1 MTEHLQ
7 LSDVSHG
14 YGDRLLLDHVE
25 LTIGRGERVAVVGEN
40 GAGKSTLLRLIAG
53 VEVPDGGQVA
63 VHGAVGHLPQTL
75 DHAPTD
81 TVGTVIDAALSGIR
95 ALEAELRTR
104 EASLDSADA
113 DELERYGVA
122 QSEYDLH
129 EGYSVD
135 SRVDAALSQLGLGDF
150 SRTRTL
156 DTLSGGEQERL
167 ALACLL
173 ADPAAILLL
182 DEPTNHLDDD
192 AVGWLERELAA
203 HRGAVVAVTH
213 DRSFLRTF
221 ATTIIEVDG
230 DRRELR
236 RYGDGYEGYL
246 KAKIAERRRWE
257 QDYQQWL
264 DAKEA
269 ERAKAAV
276 VEGRMGYGRRR
287 DGDKM
292 GYDFKQGTVQEAI
305 TSQKRNAQERL
316 RRLEEQPVDRPPQP
330 LVLSAQFGGQSVTGP
345 VLELA
350 GVSVGERLAV
360 ESLSVGAGENLLITG
375 PNGAGKTTLLNVLA
389 GVCPVD
395 EGVVTQRGRLGYLP
409 QELAPHRQPSLRLL
423 PAFAAGLHGDLD
435 EHADRLLNLGL
446 FRTADFLVPVG
457 TLSAGQYRRLALAR
471 LLVGR
476 YDVIL
481 FDEPTNHLAP
491 VLVGELEDALAGYD
505 GTLVVSHDREL
516 RRWFG
521 GLPTGRELRLKAGRV
536 VGAEHQLTPPE

>member
-1 MTEHLQ
+1 MTEHIQ

-14 YGDRLLLDHVE
+14 YGDRLLLDHVD
-25 LTIGRGERVAVVGEN
+25 LTVGRGERVAVVGEN
-40 GAGKSTLLRLIAG
+40 GAGKSTLMRLIAG
-53 VEVPDGGQVA
+53 LETPDGGQLS

-75 DHAPTD
+75 DHAPSD
-81 TVGTVIDAALSGIR
+81 TVQTVIDTALSGIR
-95 ALEAELRTR
+95 LLEAELLSR
-104 EASLDSADA
+104 EAALESADSDA
-113 DELERYGVA
+113 LDRYGSL

-129 EGYSVD
+129 EGYAVD
-135 SRVDAALSQLGLGDF
+135 SRVDAALSQLGLGGLQRD
-150 SRTRTL
+150 RTL

-192 AVGWLERELAA
+192 AVVWLERELAA
-203 HRGAVVAVTH
+203 HRGAVVAVSH

-246 KAKIAERRRWE
+246 RAKVAERRRWE
-257 QDYQQWL
+257 QEYQQWL
-264 DAKEA
+264 DAKEI
-269 ERAKAAV
+269 ERAKAAA

-316 RRLEEQPVDRPPQP
+316 RRLQEHPVDRPPQP
-330 LVLSAQFGGQSVTGP
+330 LVLSAQFGGQSLTGP
-345 VLELA
+345 VINLED
-350 GVSVGERLAV
+350 VSVGDRLAV
-360 ESLSVGAGENLLITG
+360 DSLTVGAGENLLVTG
-375 PNGAGKTTLLNVLA
+375 PNGAGKTTLLDVVA
-389 GVCPVD
+389 GHCPVVK
-395 EGVVTQRGRLGYLP
+395 GTVVQRGRLGYLP
-409 QELAPHRQPSLRLL
+409 QELAQHPRPSIRLL
-423 PAFAAGLHGDLD
+423 QAFASGLQGDLD

-446 FRTADFLVPVG
+446 FRSADFLVPVG

-481 FDEPTNHLAP
+481 FDEPTNHRAP
-491 VLVGELEDALAGYD
+491 VLVGELEEALAGYD
-505 GTLVVSHDREL
+505 GTLVVVSHDREL

-521 GLPTGRELRLKAGRV
+521 GLPGATELRLEAGRV
-536 VGAEHQLTPPE
+536 AGPPE

>member
-1 MTEHLQ
+1 MTEHIQ

-14 YGDRLLLDHVE
+14 YGDRLLLDHVD
-25 LTIGRGERVAVVGEN
+25 LTVGRGERVAVVGEN
-40 GAGKSTLLRLIAG
+40 GAGKSTLMRLVAG
-53 VEVPDGGQVA
+53 LETPDGGHIS

-75 DHAPTD
+75 DHAPSD
-81 TVGTVIDAALSGIR
+81 TVQTVIDAALSGIR
-95 ALEAELRTR
+95 ALEAELRRR
-104 EASLDSADA
+104 EASLESADS
-113 DELERYGVA
+113 DELEHYGA
-122 QSEYDLH
+122 LQSEYDLH
-129 EGYSVD
+129 EGYAVD
-135 SRVDAALSQLGLGDF
+135 SRVDAALSQLGLGGLERD
-150 SRTRTL
+150 RTL

-192 AVGWLERELAA
+192 AVSWLERELAA
-203 HRGAVVAVTH
+203 HRGAVVAVSH

-246 KAKIAERRRWE
+246 RAKVAERNRWE
-257 QDYQQWL
+257 QEYQQWL

-269 ERAKAAV
+269 ERMKAAA

-316 RRLEEQPVDRPPQP
+316 RRLEERPVDRPPQP
-330 LVLSAQFGGQSVTGP
+330 LALSAQFGGQSLTGP
-345 VLELA
+345 VITLE
-350 GVSVGERLAV
+350 GVAVGDRLAV
-360 ESLSVGAGENLLITG
+360 GSLTVGAGENLLVTG
-375 PNGAGKTTLLNVLA
+375 PNGAGKTTLLDVVA
-389 GVCPVD
+389 GLCPVQ
-395 EGVVTQRGRLGYLP
+395 EGTVVQRGRLGYLP
-409 QELAPHRQPSLRLL
+409 QELPPHPRPSMRLL
-423 PAFAAGLHGDLD
+423 PAFASGLHGDLD
-435 EHADRLLNLGL
+435 DHADRLLNLGL
-446 FRTADFLVPVG
+446 FRSADFLVPVG

-491 VLVGELEDALAGYD
+491 VLVGELEEALAGYD
-505 GTLVVSHDREL
+505 GTLVVASHDRDL
-516 RRWFG
+516 RRWFT
-521 GLPTGRELRLKAGRV
+521 GLPGAKELRLEAGRV
-536 VGAEHQLTPPE
+536 AGPPE